1 MCMFLSAAGECILVF
16 RSESFLDSAI
26 NGWNIQV
33 PNNAVYRVQR
43 FNSLLDNRDEVLLG
57 QILCFP
63 LACLLISLL
72 LLFGSWPRSVLER
85 L

>member
-33 PNNAVYRVQR
+33 SNAVYRVQR
-43 FNSLLDNRDEVLLG
+43 FNSLRDNRDEVLLG

-63 LACLLISLL
+63 LACSLISLL
-72 LLFGSWPRSVLER
+72 LLFCA
-85 L
+85 